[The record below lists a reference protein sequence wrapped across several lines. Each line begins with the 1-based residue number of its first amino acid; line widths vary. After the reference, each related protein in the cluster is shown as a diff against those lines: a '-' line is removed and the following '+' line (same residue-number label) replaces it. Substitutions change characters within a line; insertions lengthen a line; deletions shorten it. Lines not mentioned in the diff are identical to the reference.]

1 MCVAIPFILDVRL
14 WTYQPGSHR
23 RKVTQGFHDLLSAV
37 IALIFLARKIQ
48 PFLSLVE
55 REVGFCVLTIYII
68 VLHVLSIFF
77 FFVRKKNS
85 SCDDTKIRTHVPTPE
100 GFEVTN

>member
-1 MCVAIPFILDVRL
+1 MDVRL

-23 RKVTQGFHDLLSAV
+23 RKVTQGFLDLLPAVSAF
-37 IALIFLARKIQ
+37 IFLARKIQ

-55 REVGFCVLTIYII
+55 REVGFCVLTISII
-68 VLHVLSIFF
+68 VFHLLSFF
-77 FFVRKKNS
+77 FLCEKKNS
-85 SCDDTKIRTHVPTPE
+85 SCDDTEIRTQVPTPE